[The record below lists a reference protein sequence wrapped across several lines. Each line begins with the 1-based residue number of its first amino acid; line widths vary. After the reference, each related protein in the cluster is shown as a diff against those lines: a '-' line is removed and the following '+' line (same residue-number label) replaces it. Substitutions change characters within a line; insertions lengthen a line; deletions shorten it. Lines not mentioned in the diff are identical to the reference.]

1 MMPTE
6 IRFLL
11 RVFLVAGSIAG
22 AMPPAVH
29 AQTAGTD
36 PVPGTPSAG
45 GQTVLDSDHRV
56 TSSGTLRYW
65 RAYST
70 HGGRAMLKVFRPE
83 GDRLVLVGASP
94 LVGLQPG
101 KIGTFECSIPVSR
114 NDLIGCYCPD
124 TNCIDRSAEGLALVS
139 EGDRGTSDLEQFQE
153 QSGVPALFASTT
165 RSFDVPSRAA
175 TDLVI
180 PVVGR
185 TPGAAGTRW
194 ATSLE
199 IFNTGIEEA
208 RVALYFNQ
216 SGRDNTTPT
225 AFGQAVISAR
235 GLLVVDDLLLETFDI
250 ENAVGSVDL
259 ISSQRIIAHATISN
273 LGGGGTFGQGVPAVP
288 AEWGLGDD
296 EAPGLEPNADIAY
309 LFSIVENDEFR
320 TNVGVS
326 NLAGVTLEVDLEAFD
341 GTSPVGAP
349 IRLIIP
355 PYSHIQVNRV
365 LDVLGISETASPLR
379 LNVSA
384 APGSTARFLAYSSRV
399 DNVTGD
405 AVFLLGEREPPL

>member
-1 MMPTE
+1 MNNRPKVIAFQE
-6 IRFLL
+6 FLENIR
-11 RVFLVAGSIAG
+11 
-22 AMPPAVH
+22 
-29 AQTAGTD
+29 
-36 PVPGTPSAG
+36 
-45 GQTVLDSDHRV
+45 GQ
-56 TSSGTLRYW
+56 
-65 RAYST
+65 
-70 HGGRAMLKVFRPE
+70 
-83 GDRLVLVGASP
+83 GDRLGNRYFHAFHP
-94 LVGLQPG
+94 
-101 KIGTFECSIPVSR
+101 
-114 NDLIGCYCPD
+114 
-124 TNCIDRSAEGLALVS
+124 
-139 EGDRGTSDLEQFQE
+139 
-153 QSGVPALFASTT
+153 
-165 RSFDVPSRAA
+165 
-175 TDLVI
+175 DLV
-180 PVVGR
+180 VGQYLVHECQAPPLS
-185 TPGAAGTRW
+185 TEGTR
-194 ATSLE
+194 TNLCK
-199 IFNTGIEEA
+199 
-208 RVALYFNQ
+208 
-216 SGRDNTTPT
+216 GRKL
-225 AFGQAVISAR
+225 I
-235 GLLVVDDLLLETFDI
+235 ETFDI